1 MSTLARQLTS
11 VASTEQFAAEVA
23 KTLKPAIASQGL
35 TLGLLGGLGG
45 GKTTFTRALV
55 AALGDKEQ
63 VSSPTFVLC
72 HEYAAYGKMRIEHWD
87 IYRLKGFPPEE
98 LFEPPTPN
106 TLRVVEW
113 LDRFPELLPQA
124 AATITFT
131 LSGEEERSVVTWQ
144 NHAHPGAALWR
155 FSSAT

>member
-1 MSTLARQLTS
+1 MSALAHHLTS

-23 KTLKPAIASQGL
+23 KSLKPIIAAHGL
-35 TLGLLGGLGG
+35 TLGLLGELGG

-55 AALGDKEQ
+55 AALGATEQ

-98 LFEPPTPN
+98 LFEPPPPN
-106 TLRVVEW
+106 TLRIVEW

-124 AATITFT
+124 AATMTFT

-144 NHAHPGAALWR
+144 NNAHPGAAGWR
-155 FSSAT
+155 FPIAT

>member
-23 KTLKPAIASQGL
+23 KTLKPVIASHGL

-55 AALGDKEQ
+55 AALGAKEQ

-72 HEYAAYGKMRIEHWD
+72 HEYSAGDRMRVEHWD
-87 IYRLKGFPPEE
+87 VYRLKGLPPEE
-98 LFEPPTPN
+98 LFEPPAPN

-113 LDRFPELLPQA
+113 LDRFPELLPQS

-131 LSGEEERSVVTWQ
+131 LSADSERSVVTWQ
-144 NHAHPGAALWR
+144 NDAHPGATGWR